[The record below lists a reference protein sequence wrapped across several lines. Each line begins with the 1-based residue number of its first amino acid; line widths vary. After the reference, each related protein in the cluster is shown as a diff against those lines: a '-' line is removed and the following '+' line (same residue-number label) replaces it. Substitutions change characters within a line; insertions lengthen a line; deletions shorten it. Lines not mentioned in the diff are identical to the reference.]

1 MQHPRAARIGVDST
15 GYNYIISKVQS
26 DFRNRQPQALVRFTP
41 RMTDSTDSSQIMT
54 YYIQNETE
62 LKPFGTVDVYYNRWE
77 ASLIINEGQN
87 TFAFGEV
94 RVLPPG
100 RNPSMYTYDSDMI
113 PSVMNIASNI
123 LVNYDSVGALP
134 I

>member
-1 MQHPRAARIGVDST
+1 
-15 GYNYIISKVQS
+15 
-26 DFRNRQPQALVRFTP
+26 
-41 RMTDSTDSSQIMT
+41 MT

-87 TFAFGEV
+87 TFAFAEV

-100 RNPSMYTYDSDMI
+100 RDPSMYTYDSDMI